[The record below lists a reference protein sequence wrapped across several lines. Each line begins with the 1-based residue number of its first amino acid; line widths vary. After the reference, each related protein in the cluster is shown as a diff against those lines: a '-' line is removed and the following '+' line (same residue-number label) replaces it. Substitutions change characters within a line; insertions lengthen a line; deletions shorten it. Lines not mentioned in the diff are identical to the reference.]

1 MPCTVLKR
9 FKGSNSNHPCQ
20 PPSRVKPERR
30 DNSMKG
36 KCRTTIRPTWRTREM
51 AVTELLRHVT
61 VVSDPVRLA
70 YLKAEAAKNKGKN
83 EGSPARVRRRPGP
96 STLLC

>member
-1 MPCTVLKR
+1 
-9 FKGSNSNHPCQ
+9 
-20 PPSRVKPERR
+20 
-30 DNSMKG
+30 
-36 KCRTTIRPTWRTREM
+36 M

-83 EGSPARVRRRPGP
+83 EGGPARVRRRRGP
-96 STLLC
+96 STLAVDVSLSRLTLQDIV